1 VLCTGDD
8 FAATD
13 ITVVRPGTG
22 LNGQSVSL
30 SLAC

>member
-13 ITVVRPGTG
+13 ITVVGSRPAPPG
-22 LNGQSVSL
+22 
-30 SLAC
+30 

>member
-13 ITVVRPGTG
+13 VTVMRPERVPRHEPRPVRKKD
-22 LNGQSVSL
+22 
-30 SLAC
+30 